1 MGGAW
6 KPKGVLVALAC
17 MLALSACGGGSS
29 PSTSQPATTPT
40 TTGSGTGES
49 TGSEAKQGGGS
60 NGGSNGGSTNQ
71 GSGSGSGGEGGS
83 SGERSAGFRTPGG
96 DNSIQEFG
104 EEEGAEERAKA
115 TKTISTFYAAERGR
129 EWAKV
134 CAVLSAKNVEQLE
147 LFAKRIPK
155 VKARTCA
162 GVIALLNASAPGGR
176 PPETMKGGV
185 VALRR
190 EGDTAFALYHGIDGK
205 DYAFPLKLEGGQWK
219 MTSLGA
225 TLLSF

>member
-6 KPKGVLVALAC
+6 KPKGVLAALAC
-17 MLALSACGGGSS
+17 ALALSACGGGNSS

-40 TTGSGTGES
+40 TAGSETGES
-49 TGSEAKQGGGS
+49 TGSEAKQ
-60 NGGSNGGSTNQ
+60 NGGSGGASTNQ
-71 GSGSGSGGEGGS
+71 GGGSSSGSGGEGGS
-83 SGERSAGFRTPGG
+83 SGERSASFRTRGG

-115 TKTISTFYAAERGR
+115 TKTIATFYAAERGR

-134 CAVLSAKNVEQLE
+134 CAVLSAKNVEQLK

-162 GVIALLNASAPGGR
+162 GVIELLNASAPGGR
-176 PPETMKGGV
+176 APETMKGGV

-190 EGDTAFALYHGIDGK
+190 EGDTAFALYHGVDGK

-225 TLLSF
+225 TPLSF